1 MNIPKINFNLPK
13 KNSVL
18 IFDHLN
24 AKYLEDMIKP
34 NKTFIINI
42 RNSVNLFAGLYAL
55 FFFYRSSFKI
65 EYINFF
71 LKKSKT
77 KLLVS
82 FGFKRIILYNLKKY
96 NPDVKFIVIQ
106 SGSYDREF
114 LSLLKKNNHQK
125 LFCDYFFCYSNLH
138 KKTLSKFINANYI
151 TAGSIYNNHY
161 KINNRNKKKEAI
173 FISQYRKNILDV
185 ENKHHFPLEYIRKG
199 ERFILPILYKFC
211 LKNNLKLSIL
221 PGEPN
226 IQEQQK
232 HYSKIL
238 NNKNFYI
245 YKRDITKSYNI
256 IDKVTFSVSI
266 SSTLGYEAIARGI
279 KTCIVTCNNFIGPKF
294 KNQIQVGN
302 TFLDKQSEFY
312 VSHCDGRKLNKT
324 FLNLLKLSNS
334 KYKEINNSKEFMEYD
349 ANNSKLGLTIK
360 NILNN

>member
-1 MNIPKINFNLPK
+1 MIIPKINFNLPK

-18 IFDHLN
+18 IFDHLH
-24 AKYLEDMIKP
+24 AKILEDMIKP

-42 RNSVNLFAGLYAL
+42 RNSVNLFAGFYAL

-96 NPDVKFIVIQ
+96 NPDVKFIAIQ
-106 SGSYDREF
+106 SGSYDRKF

-151 TAGSIYNNHY
+151 TAGSIFNNYY

-226 IQEQQK
+226 IQEQKK

-294 KNQIQVGN
+294 KNQIQIGN

-324 FLNLLKLSNS
+324 FFNLLKLSNS
-334 KYKEINNSKEFMEYD
+334 KYREINNSKEFMEYD
-349 ANNSKLGLTIK
+349 AKNSKLSLTIK
-360 NILNN
+360 NIINN